1 MFHGARP
8 CQDDEHI
15 YYNAKLFN
23 NTGRPIL
30 AQINDTRSSAI
41 LQRACDYRCSIIRF
55 SVNGSLLP
63 LLVPRMISFAPP
75 TTAYSLTLS
84 LGASSFAAPVLFT
97 APQNNQIRFAYYYFN
112 AFLDDLNAA
121 FSAAY
126 VGLTA
131 LAGPLPAPQA
141 PVMIWDPQ
149 SKLFTIAFNDS
160 YLAPPLAITISMNYE
175 LFNLFQSFQAVFN
188 GYNAPFGRDY
198 DLIIT
203 RGNTISAIA
212 PGSLSALASALT
224 PPILELQQEFS
235 SLSNWSPVASFY
247 FTSYQIPVKNENIP
261 TLSSANQSVN
271 VSNNS
276 LPIVTDFEPVA
287 GSDSEFNRGAT
298 QYLPSAQYR
307 YLTLESDISLNTI
320 DLQCFWTDRAGES
333 FPLLI
338 DLGYYM
344 SVKILFERI
353 RR

>member
-1 MFHGARP
+1 MAGSCR
-8 CQDDEHI
+8 DDEHI

-23 NTGRPIL
+23 NTGMPIL
-30 AQINDTRSSAI
+30 AQLNDQRASAV

-63 LLVPRMISFAPP
+63 LLVPRMLPAAPVP

-84 LGASSFAAPVLFT
+84 SGASSFVQPVLFT

-121 FSAAY
+121 FAAAY
-126 VGLTA
+126 VGLAA

-141 PVMIWDPQ
+141 PVMIWNPQ
-149 SKLFTIAFNDS
+149 TQLFTLAFNDS
-160 YLAPPLAITISMNYE
+160 YVGAITISMNYE
-175 LFNLFQSFQAVFN
+175 LFNLFQSFQVVFN
-188 GYNAPFGRDY
+188 GYNTPLGRDY

-203 RGNTISAIA
+203 RGNTISAVS

-235 SLSNWSPVASFY
+235 SLSNWSPVATFY
-247 FTSYQIPVKNENIP
+247 FTSYQIPVRNENIP
-261 TLSSANQSVN
+261 TTTSNGQSFN

-276 LPIVTDFEPVA
+276 LPIITDFEPIL
-287 GSDSEFNRGAT
+287 GSDAEFNRGQT

-307 YLTLESDISLNTI
+307 YLTLESDSTLSTV
-320 DLQCFWTDRAGES
+320 DLQCFWTDKAGES
-333 FPLLI
+333 FPLLL

-344 SVKILFERI
+344 SVKILFEKI
-353 RR
+353 R